1 MNHLTVQQLSASLD
15 GAVTGPSLELVVRH
29 LSACQECRDR
39 QARLARH
46 DDALRRL
53 LAPEPSE
60 AFLEDLG
67 TRAED
72 IAVAIA
78 RGLPPPTMITSKPL
92 ADDEDPYAPSEP
104 PPLDRPELGRAGQLA
119 NEAGYGRIGLKPTG
133 STQPPE
139 ADPAE
144 AQRWMEALE
153 RGSPPEP
160 SGVSMPLP
168 QQKAAPDG
176 PVFDMPTWIKDRT
189 ARSQPP
195 STPRDAQKLKLV
207 FDPAPDPA
215 PEFATESLH
224 EVYRPLEPDERYA
237 APAAAAPA
245 YALPELT
252 SRASAYDDPAE
263 YAAARAR
270 STPEPG
276 VYATREQAQ
285 SAMQRRYRESRRA
298 RGMRAHW
305 WIAGGSVGGL
315 GLVILALQLM
325 PVSRDGRD
333 QVASARG
340 FQMPRLEFVRHD
352 SSAVPDPATRP
363 NELRSASTPAPVE
376 TVVPQPPRVVP
387 PGPADSSAL
396 SPEDTTADSA
406 GVEKRP

>member
-29 LSACQECRDR
+29 LSACAECRDR

-67 TRAED
+67 SRAEE
-72 IAVAIA
+72 IAVAIS
-78 RGLPPPTMITSKPL
+78 RGLPPPAMTTSKPL

-104 PPLDRPELGRAGQLA
+104 PLLDRPELGRAGQLA
-119 NEAGYGRIGLKPTG
+119 KEAGYGRIGLKPTG

-144 AQRWMEALE
+144 AERWMEALE
-153 RGSPPEP
+153 RGSPPDP
-160 SGVSMPLP
+160 SELAMTLP
-168 QQKAAPDG
+168 RPKPAPDG
-176 PVFDMPTWIKDRT
+176 PVFDMPTWIKDR
-189 ARSQPP
+189 ASRPQPP
-195 STPRDAQKLKLV
+195 SPPHDAQKLRLV
-207 FDPAPDPA
+207 FDPPREPA
-215 PEFATESLH
+215 PGFETVAAREP
-224 EVYRPLEPDERYA
+224 YRSLEPAERYA
-237 APAAAAPA
+237 APVPAVPA
-245 YALPELT
+245 YAMPEPS
-252 SRASAYDDPAE
+252 SRASSYDDPAE
-263 YAAARAR
+263 LAAARAR

-276 VYATREQAQ
+276 AYATREQAQ
-285 SAMQRRYRESRRA
+285 SAMQRRHREGVRA

-315 GLVILALQLM
+315 ALVILALQLM
-325 PVSRDGRD
+325 PVSRDDRD
-333 QVASARG
+333 RVASTRS

-352 SSAVPDPATRP
+352 SSAVPDPGSGP

-376 TVVPQPPRVVP
+376 TVVPQPTRVVP

-396 SPEDTTADSA
+396 APAGTPADSA